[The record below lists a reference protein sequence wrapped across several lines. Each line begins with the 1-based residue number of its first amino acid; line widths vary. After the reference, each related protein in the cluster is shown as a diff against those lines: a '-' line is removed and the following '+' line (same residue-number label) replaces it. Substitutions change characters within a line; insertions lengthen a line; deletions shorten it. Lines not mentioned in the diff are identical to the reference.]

1 MGLIWLKLGLTRA
14 LSMTD
19 FGRSQGGSHRGSGG
33 GVRGPRVGQMLR
45 IRRQFITDGDNLIP
59 STNRVPRRCFPM
71 DLEWAYI
78 RTAQV
83 MSSNRKSWGGS
94 DRKRNPSRDKQST
107 LLGSNSSLQLFGC
120 TPIPRPWESIDA
132 APLAPGRTVP
142 SDGVIPFA
150 TMPSVRDPIMDPY

>member
-1 MGLIWLKLGLTRA
+1 MLKLCLECA

-33 GVRGPRVGQMLR
+33 GVRGPRVGQLLR
-45 IRRQFITDGDNLIP
+45 TRRQVTTDGDNLIP
-59 STNRVPRRCFPM
+59 STIRVPRRCFPM

-94 DRKRNPSRDKQST
+94 DRKPNPSRDKQST
-107 LLGSNSSLQLFGC
+107 LLDSNSSLQLFGC
-120 TPIPRPWESIDA
+120 TPMPRPWESIDA
-132 APLAPGRTVP
+132 APLVAVE
-142 SDGVIPFA
+142 IPPA
-150 TMPSVRDPIMDPY
+150 WMLSSKLMDEEFLMIFG